1 MKYIFHHL
9 GMGDHIISNG
19 LVRCLKEQYK
29 KVCVFCAPEHFE
41 SVNFMYRDDENII
54 VLPVGGVSEIN
65 KYISKNNLE
74 EKTIRVV
81 AKPDRLV
88 SWDESFYTQLGIP
101 SETRWEK
108 FKILR
113 DFEREKTLYDKLN
126 PNDEKFVLI
135 HSAGSDGIDRLDYSK
150 INDTYNKI
158 LVQKYTENIFDF
170 LLLIEKAQEIHCVE
184 SSFHLLVDS
193 VNLNDNIYFHTL
205 QRSRGYTHKITD
217 KWKIV

>member
-9 GMGDHIISNG
+9 GIGDHIICNG
-19 LVRCLKEQYK
+19 LVRELKEKY
-29 KVCVFCAPEHFE
+29 E
-41 SVNFMYRDDENII
+41 SVNVFCHPYHSGTVEFMFRDDDKIT
-54 VLPVGGVSEIN
+54 VTPVGVVSEIE
-65 KYISKNNLE
+65 KYILENNLE
-74 EKTIRVV
+74 EKTIKVI
-81 AKPDRLV
+81 AKPTNEI
-88 SWDESFYTQLGIP
+88 SWDQSFYTQLGIP

>member
-9 GMGDHIISNG
+9 GLGDHIICNG
-19 LVRCLKEQYK
+19 LVRDLKEKYESLS
-29 KVCVFCAPEHFE
+29 VFCHPYHAG
-41 SVNFMYRDDENII
+41 SVEFMYRDDNKIT
-54 VLPVGGVSEIN
+54 VVPVGVVCEIES
-65 KYISKNNLE
+65 YISENNLE
-74 EKTIRVV
+74 QKTIRVI
-81 AKPDRLV
+81 AKPTNEV
-88 SWDESFYTQLGIP
+88 SWDQSFYTQLQIP
-101 SETRWEK
+101 PETKWEK

-113 DFEREKTLYDKLN
+113 DPEREKTLYDKLN

-150 INDTYNKI
+150 INDTYKKI
-158 LVQKYTENIFDF
+158 FVQKYTENIFDF

-205 QRSRGYTHKITD
+205 QRSRGYTHKIID